1 MEDIDTASMASYS
14 HHEDIVT
21 FTLKWLLIREVT
33 ERCSTNIEG
42 DGIIQMKMHC
52 RVRSKYFKL

>member
-33 ERCSTNIEG
+33 ERFSANIEG
-42 DGIIQMKMHC
+42 NGIIQMKIA
-52 RVRSKYFKL
+52 L